1 MVRLQTTMRL
11 SKTNNVNKNH
21 KQNIH
26 ETLCTVSPTNQ
37 FRRQGNN
44 LSKKPSNANRA
55 CNYMQQQKI
64 NELQEEIN
72 KLQHQQIANNNQEE
86 LKQHI
91 KLQTY

>member
-1 MVRLQTTMRL
+1 
-11 SKTNNVNKNH
+11 
-21 KQNIH
+21 
-26 ETLCTVSPTNQ
+26 
-37 FRRQGNN
+37 
-44 LSKKPSNANRA
+44 
-55 CNYMQQQKI
+55 MQQQKI